1 MLTFLLP
8 ILFYHGLVQG
18 MTTFH
23 NFTFFHFTSKIYLFV
38 FSRGFLR
45 KKFSCSGVGGAS
57 VVTPSA
63 DVVTLSADV
72 GGASVVTPSADVG
85 GASVVTPS
93 ADVGGASSVVTP
105 SADVRGASVVNQ
117 NVSYLSRCKHVFC
130 LGLDPDLVKIEN
142 SLTPSAAPICN

>member
-18 MTTFH
+18 MATFH
-23 NFTFFHFTSKIYLFV
+23 NFTFFHFTSKIYLSV

-63 DVVTLSADV
+63 DVVTL
-72 GGASVVTPSADVG
+72 SADVG

>member
-1 MLTFLLP
+1 M
-8 ILFYHGLVQG
+8 
-18 MTTFH
+18 
-23 NFTFFHFTSKIYLFV
+23 
-38 FSRGFLR
+38 
-45 KKFSCSGVGGAS
+45 
-57 VVTPSA
+57 
-63 DVVTLSADV
+63 

-130 LGLDPDLVKIEN
+130 LGLDPDLSKLKI
-142 SLTPSAAPICN
+142 P

>member
-1 MLTFLLP
+1 M
-8 ILFYHGLVQG
+8 
-18 MTTFH
+18 
-23 NFTFFHFTSKIYLFV
+23 
-38 FSRGFLR
+38 
-45 KKFSCSGVGGAS
+45 
-57 VVTPSA
+57 
-63 DVVTLSADV
+63 

-117 NVSYLSRCKHVFC
+117 NVSYLSSCKHVFC

>member
-85 GASVVTPS
+85 GAS
-93 ADVGGASSVVTP
+93 SVVTP

-130 LGLDPDLVKIEN
+130 LGLDPDLSKLKI
-142 SLTPSAAPICN
+142 P